1 MQLCAAKN
9 KAAGGWHYCKPRTTR
24 NHEHSFIWPGQGRH
38 RRFHRGPARNRSG
51 QHPEH
56 RRSSHKSKRNVFFY
70 IVIFKKLFY
79 LQPYFWSKLCLP
91 VVVLWIYICADLLVH
106 LKVGWIFKLAQVSPW
121 DLVNRIKSVSNYL
134 QINKIWTTFY
144 SFLGFATITYVVVV
158 KKREYKQKNPQ
169 YST

>member
-1 MQLCAAKN
+1 MNTLLFDLDRADIAASTADQRETGAVN
-9 KAAGGWHYCKPRTTR
+9 ILNIAAVPT
-24 NHEHSFIWPGQGRH
+24 NQ
-38 RRFHRGPARNRSG
+38 RGMF
-51 QHPEH
+51 
-56 RRSSHKSKRNVFFY
+56 FFY

-134 QINKIWTTFY
+134 QINKI
-144 SFLGFATITYVVVV
+144 
-158 KKREYKQKNPQ
+158 
-169 YST
+169 